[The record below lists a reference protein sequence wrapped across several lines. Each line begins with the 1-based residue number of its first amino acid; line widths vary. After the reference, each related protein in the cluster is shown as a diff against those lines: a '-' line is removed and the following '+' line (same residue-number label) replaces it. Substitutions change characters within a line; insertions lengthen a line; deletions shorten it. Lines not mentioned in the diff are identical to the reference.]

1 MMESKVFASENPNNF
16 QKFFNGKQCLVL
28 VDDNTHLHCLPLL
41 PFLKE
46 FPIVRIESGE
56 IHKTLESAQI
66 IWNKLIEI
74 GADRN
79 SYLINLGGG
88 VITDL
93 GGFAASLYKRGIK
106 FINIPTT
113 LLAMIDAA
121 FGGKNGVDYQDIKN
135 AIGTFSPAEMVLLSN
150 AFLKTLPVQEL
161 QSGKAEMYKHLI
173 LNGDFLRANLDLGKA
188 DYLPDLA
195 EIQAMADFKL
205 NIVAIDPLEKG
216 ERKLLNFGHSIGHAI
231 ESWYLKND
239 QAVLHG
245 EAICL
250 GMKLETAL
258 AASMGLLND
267 ETANLIFNFLETL
280 EIKAL
285 KVPSYDQILPF
296 LIQDKKNQ
304 NQQIKMVLPTQKGF
318 DFNCIVEPTVLEQFF
333 ESISVK

>member
-1 MMESKVFASENPNNF
+1 MTESKVFASENPADF
-16 QKFFNGKQCLVL
+16 QKFFKGKQCLVL
-28 VDDNTHLHCLPLL
+28 VDENTNKYCLPLL
-41 PFLKE
+41 PFLQE
-46 FPIVRIESGE
+46 CQIVKIESGE
-56 IHKTLESAQI
+56 IHKTLQSAQI
-66 IWNKLIEI
+66 IWDKLIEI

-79 SYLINLGGG
+79 SYLINIGGG

-93 GGFAASLYKRGIK
+93 GGFAASLYKRGIQ

-113 LLAMIDAA
+113 LLAMVDAA

-135 AIGTFSPAEMVLLSN
+135 AIGTFSPAEMVLISN
-150 AFLKTLPVQEL
+150 AFLKTLPVEEL

-173 LNGDFLRANLDLGKA
+173 LSGEFLKSIPELGNS
-188 DYLPDLA
+188 DYIPDLA
-195 EIQAMADFKL
+195 EILTMADFKL

-231 ESWYLKND
+231 ESWYLKNG
-239 QAVLHG
+239 QSVLHG

-258 AASMGLLND
+258 AASLGLLND

-280 EIKAL
+280 EIKAV
-285 KVPSYDQILPF
+285 KVPSYEQLLPF

-318 DFNCIVEPTVLEQFF
+318 DFNCVVETNELEKFF
-333 ESISVK
+333 ESISV

>member
-1 MMESKVFASENPNNF
+1 MMESKVFASENPADF
-16 QKFFNGKQCLVL
+16 QRFFSEKQCLVL
-28 VDDNTHLHCLPLL
+28 VDENTNQHCLPQL
-41 PFLKE
+41 PFLQN
-46 FPIVRIESGE
+46 FPKVIIESGE
-56 IHKTLESAQI
+56 IHKTLQSAQI
-66 IWNKLIEI
+66 IWDKLIEI

-79 SYLINLGGG
+79 CYLINLGGG

-93 GGFAASLYKRGIK
+93 GGFSASLFKRGVN

-113 LLAMIDAA
+113 LLAMVDAA
-121 FGGKNGVDYQDIKN
+121 FGGKNGVDYKN
-135 AIGTFSPAEMVLLSN
+135 ALGTFSSAEMVLLSN
-150 AFLKTLPVQEL
+150 AFLKTLPLEEL

-173 LNGDFLRANLDLGKA
+173 LSSDFLRANPDIGKR
-188 DYLPDLA
+188 DYIPDLA

-205 NIVAIDPLEKG
+205 NIVALDPHEKG

-231 ESWYLKND
+231 ESWNLKNHH
-239 QAVLHG
+239 AALHG

-258 AASMGLLND
+258 AASMRLLKD

-280 EIKAL
+280 EIRAL
-285 KVPSYDQILPF
+285 KVPSYEQLLPF

-318 DFNCIVEPTVLEQFF
+318 DFNCVVELNALEQLF
-333 ESISVK
+333 ENISVE